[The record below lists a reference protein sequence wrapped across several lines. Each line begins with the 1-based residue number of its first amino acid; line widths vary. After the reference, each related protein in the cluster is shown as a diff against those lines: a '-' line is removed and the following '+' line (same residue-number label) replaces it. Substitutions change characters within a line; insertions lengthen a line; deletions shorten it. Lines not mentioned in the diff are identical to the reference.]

1 MISASVKFIR
11 SSDKGVPPAP
21 SDWATFVAWIKGVF
35 IDGFNQVNVTR
46 VAHQTGELTLTL
58 PDNHGFAQWQVLSLS
73 GAADAR
79 FNVDMRVLRVRG
91 QEVTCSVDNRLPP
104 TTTGA
109 MKVKQASLG
118 WEIAYENETT
128 LVLHSKAPGGQYY
141 FQFLK
146 RGDRQVE
153 IRGAEGWVNGQP
165 VNEWYSSESSTESRS
180 WWAGL
185 GQAGKKWAVVGDDQL
200 FFVIS
205 DVVGVALHPRDE
217 GFSGGSVA
225 VSAFGKFDS
234 FNPAN
239 PGHTL
244 LSYTAYQYS
253 SSWVNGLTFNG
264 SFQGSYTADPGTS
277 LSRLVDGR
285 FTLKGSQC
293 SLWGANPAG
302 DSSGYPIGVQGGVVI
317 SPTYV
322 VSPYAL
328 WGRMPGL
335 YRGSSY
341 PTNQVLTGVPGMDG
355 HVFIAVAAGSY
366 GYERWFIDIT
376 GPWR

>member
-21 SDWATFVAWIKGVF
+21 SGWATFVAWVKGVF

-109 MKVKQASLG
+109 MKVKQAPVG
-118 WEIAYENETT
+118 WEITYENETT

-146 RGDRQVE
+146 RGDTQIEV
-153 IRGAEGWVNGQP
+153 RGAEGWANGQP
-165 VNEWYSSESSTESRS
+165 VNEWYSSQSSTESQS

-185 GQAGKKWAVVGDDQL
+185 DRSQASWAVIGDDQL
-200 FFVIS
+200 FFTVS
-205 DVVGVALHPRDE
+205 GVSGVALHPRDT
-217 GFSGGSVA
+217 GFSGSSTLGV
-225 VSAFGKFDS
+225 FGKFES
-234 FNPAN
+234 FNQAN
-239 PGHTL
+239 PGHSL
-244 LSYTAYQYS
+244 LSYIQYRYG
-253 SSWVNGLTFNG
+253 SSWHSGATFTTNLG
-264 SFQGSYTADPGTS
+264 AEADSDPG
-277 LSRLVDGR
+277 LSISR
-285 FTLKGSQC
+285 
-293 SLWGANPAG
+293 
-302 DSSGYPIGVQGGVVI
+302 DSSGWFRLGGVWCRIWGADTSGEYSGYPVGVQGGIVL
-317 SPTYV
+317 SPTYAT
-322 VSPYAL
+322 SRGAL

-335 YRGSSY
+335 YRGTDY

-355 HVFIAVAAGSY
+355 HTFIAVGAGGY
-366 GYERWFIDIT
+366 GRDRWFIDIT

>member
-11 SSDKGVPPAP
+11 SSDKGVPPP
-21 SDWATFVAWIKGVF
+21 PRDWATFVAWVKGVF
-35 IDGFNQVNVTR
+35 IDGFNEVNVTR

-58 PDNHGFAQWQVLSLS
+58 PDNHGFVQWQVISLS
-73 GAADAR
+73 GAVDAR

-104 TTTGA
+104 TTTGT
-109 MKVKQASLG
+109 MKVKQAPVG
-118 WEIAYENETT
+118 WEITYENETT

-146 RGDRQVE
+146 RGDMQIE
-153 IRGAEGWVNGQP
+153 IRGAEGWANGQP
-165 VNEWYSSESSTESRS
+165 VNEWYSSLSSTESQS

-185 GQAGKKWAVVGDDQL
+185 DQSAPNWAVVGDDQL
-200 FFVIS
+200 SFIIS
-205 DVVGVALHPRDE
+205 GVKGVALHPRDV
-217 GFSGGSVA
+217 GFSGGSTSVA
-225 VSAFGKFDS
+225 AFGKFDS

-244 LSYTAYQYS
+244 LSYTPYKYS
-253 SSWVNGLTFNG
+253 SSWLSGLAFSG
-264 SFQGSYTADPGTS
+264 SFQDSYNADPGAS
-277 LSRLVDGR
+277 LSRQIDGR
-285 FTLKGSQC
+285 FSLGGSWC
-293 SLWGANPAG
+293 SLWGASPTG
-302 DSSGYPIGVQGGVVI
+302 DYSGYPIGVQGGIVI

-335 YRGSSY
+335 YRGSDY
-341 PTNQVLTGVPGMDG
+341 YTNQVLTGVPGLDG
-355 HVFIAVAAGSY
+355 HVFIAVAAGSN
-366 GYERWFIDIT
+366 GRERWFIDIT

>member
-21 SDWATFVAWIKGVF
+21 SNWATFVAWIKGVF
-35 IDGFNQVNVTR
+35 INGFNEVNVTR

-58 PDNHGFAQWQVLSLS
+58 PDNHGFKQWQVLSLS

-109 MKVKQASLG
+109 MKVKQAPVG
-118 WEIAYENETT
+118 WEITYENETV

-146 RGDRQVE
+146 RDNQRIE

-165 VNEWYSSESSTESRS
+165 VNEWYSSKSSTESQS

-185 GQAGKKWAVVGDDQL
+185 DQSATSWAVIGDEQL
-200 FFVIS
+200 FLTIS
-205 DVVGVALHPRDE
+205 GVLGVALHPRDV
-217 GFSGGSVA
+217 GFSGSSTVLGI
-225 VSAFGKFDS
+225 FGKFES

-239 PGHTL
+239 PGHSL
-244 LSYTAYQYS
+244 LSYSTYSFGSNWLAGANFAYSLGGGVNNDPGVSISRNS
-253 SSWVNGLTFNG
+253 SGW
-264 SFQGSYTADPGTS
+264 FQPSGVWCSIWGADPSGEY
-277 LSRLVDGR
+277 
-285 FTLKGSQC
+285 
-293 SLWGANPAG
+293 
-302 DSSGYPIGVQGGVVI
+302 SGYPIGVQGGVI
-317 SPTYV
+317 LAPTFV
-322 VSPYAL
+322 TSRSAL
-328 WGRMPGL
+328 WGRVPGL
-335 YRGSSY
+335 YRGSDY
-341 PTNQVLTGVPGMDG
+341 YTNQVLTGVPGLDG
-355 HVFIAVAAGSY
+355 HAFIAIGAGSY
-366 GYERWFIDIT
+366 GRDRWFVDIT

>member
-21 SDWATFVAWIKGVF
+21 RDWATFVAWIKGVF

-146 RGDRQVE
+146 RGAAQIE

-165 VNEWYSSESSTESRS
+165 VNEWYSSQSSTESRS

-185 GQAGKKWAVVGDDQL
+185 DRGAPKWVVVGDDQL
-200 FFVIS
+200 FFAIS
-205 DVVGVALHPRDE
+205 DVAGVTLHPRDV
-217 GFSGGSVA
+217 GFSGGSTTVA
-225 VSAFGKFDS
+225 AFGKFDS
-234 FNPAN
+234 SNPAN

-244 LSYTAYQYS
+244 LSYALYQYS
-253 SSWVNGLTFNG
+253 SSWFSGLTFAG
-264 SFQGSYTADPGTS
+264 SFQGSYNADPGTS
-277 LSRLVDGR
+277 LSRHVDGR
-285 FTLKGSQC
+285 FSLGGTWC
-293 SLWGANPAG
+293 SLWGASPTG
-302 DSSGYPIGVQGGVVI
+302 DYSGYPIGVQGGTVI

-335 YRGSSY
+335 YRGSDY

-355 HVFIAVAAGSY
+355 HVFIAVATGSY
-366 GYERWFIDIT
+366 GRERWFIDIT